1 MTIIEFLTKS
11 HIFAEHLL
19 PSNLLLSYTFR
30 QDKLAIHLTTEI
42 DNEIHQLTH
51 YEPVQSLAFLTPS
64 AYVKIL
70 SDMETNLLEG
80 IKCQR
85 S

>member
-11 HIFAEHLL
+11 HIATERLL
-19 PSNLLLSYTFR
+19 PLHLSYTFR